1 MGKNI
6 LIISTSLRKNSNSDA
21 LTEAF
26 LAGAEEAGHLVEKVN
41 LIEKNIAFCM
51 GCLKCLNSHRCVIH
65 DYADSI
71 VQKMRKVDVIVFAT
85 PIYYY
90 EMCGHMKTLLDR
102 ANPLYSSDYS
112 FRDVYILTTAAE
124 DDSYVSKNAEN
135 RLKGWIECFPKAV
148 LKGSLFVGGVDL
160 EGAIAN
166 NPNLSKAYEMG
177 KKV

>member
-21 LTEAF
+21 LAEAF
-26 LAGAEEAGHLVEKVN
+26 LSGANEAGHFVEKIN
-41 LIEKNIAFCM
+41 IIGKSIAFCT
-51 GCLKCLNSHRCVIH
+51 GCLKCLNSHSCVIH
-65 DYADSI
+65 DYADTV
-71 VQKMRKVDVIVFAT
+71 VQKMRKADVIVFAT

-90 EMCGHMKTLLDR
+90 EMSGQMKTLLDR
-102 ANPLYSSDYS
+102 ANPLYGSDYS

-135 RLKGWIECFPKAV
+135 GLKGWIECFPKAT

-160 EGAIAN
+160 AGSITN
-166 NPNLSKAYEMG
+166 NPKLSRAYEMG
-177 KKV
+177 KQV

>member
-21 LTEAF
+21 LAETF
-26 LAGAEEAGHLVEKVN
+26 LAGAEKAGHLVEKVN
-41 LIEKNIAFCM
+41 LIGKNIAFCM

-71 VQKMRKVDVIVFAT
+71 VQKMIKVDVVVFAT

-90 EMCGHMKTLLDR
+90 EMYGQMKTLLHR

-112 FRDVYILTTAAE
+112 FRDIYILTTAAE

-135 RLKGWIECFPKAV
+135 GLKGWIECFPKAV
-148 LKGSLFVGGVDL
+148 
-160 EGAIAN
+160 
-166 NPNLSKAYEMG
+166 
-177 KKV
+177 

>member
-21 LTEAF
+21 LSEAF
-26 LAGAEEAGHLVEKVN
+26 LSGANEVGHFVEKIN
-41 LIEKNIAFCM
+41 IIGKNIAFCT

-65 DYADSI
+65 DYADTV
-71 VQKMRKVDVIVFAT
+71 VQKMRKADVIVFAT

-90 EMCGHMKTLLDR
+90 EMSGQMKTLLDR
-102 ANPLYSSDYS
+102 ANPLYGSDYS

-135 RLKGWIECFPKAV
+135 GLKGWIECFPKAT
-148 LKGSLFVGGVDL
+148 LKGSLFVGGVDF
-160 EGAIAN
+160 EGAIVN

-177 KKV
+177 KQV